1 MTQAITVVPV
11 DAKTPD
17 WPRKVA
23 QVLNRL
29 QNTTALAGASAAWGS
44 ITGTLSAQTDLQA
57 ALNAKQASD
66 ATLTALAAYNTNGL
80 LTQTAADTFTGR
92 TITAGSAKIGVT
104 NGNGVAGNPTIDL
117 GSVASTDLS
126 DAANIALLN
135 GGQTFTSDISVPD
148 EAYGVGW
155 NGSFEVPTKNALY
168 DKIETISGGG
178 VSDGDKG
185 DITVSGSGTTWTIDN
200 GVVTTA
206 KMGGDVTTAG
216 KALLDDADATAQ
228 RATLGVVIGTDVQAY
243 DADLGALA
251 ANATNGI
258 WARTGAGT
266 GSARTITAGAGI
278 SVTNGDGVSGNP
290 TIAKAAFRGA
300 LVKKAADQTA
310 ANYTAGVAIA
320 WDAEEYDTDTI
331 HDNSTNNTRLTVP
344 SGVTKVRL
352 WANIALAAVTASAA
366 NGANAYIAKNG
377 SIDFIGGA
385 RADSA
390 SISTERFINLS
401 SAVVTVS
408 SGDYFEVVLVQV
420 TDTSITVLSSRS
432 AFAMEIIE

>member
-44 ITGTLSAQTDLQA
+44 ITGTLSAQTDLQS
-57 ALNAKQASD
+57 ALNAKGTVSSVAATVPTGFAITGSPITTTGTLALSYSAGYSLPTDANQANWTTAFGWGD
-66 ATLTALAAYNTNGL
+66 HAAAGYLTTAAAAAAYQPLDTQLTSLAGL
-80 LTQTAADTFTGR
+80 
-92 TITAGSAKIGVT
+92 SY
-104 NGNGVAGNPTIDL
+104 AGN
-117 GSVASTDLS
+117 
-126 DAANIALLN
+126 ANKVVRVNA
-135 GGQTFTSDISVPD
+135 GETG
-148 EAYGVGW
+148 
-155 NGSFEVPTKNALY
+155 FEVATV
-168 DKIETISGGG
+168 SGGG
-178 VSDGDKG
+178 LSDGDYG
-185 DITVSGSGTTWTIDN
+185 DIVVSGGGTALNFDT
-200 GVVTTA
+200 GVVTAFA
-206 KMGGDVTTAG
+206 KTV
-216 KALLDDADATAQ
+216 LDDANASAART
-228 RATLGVVIGTDVQAY
+228 TLGVTIGSDVQAY

-401 SAVVTVS
+401 SAVVTVT
-408 SGDYFEVVLVQV
+408 SGDYFEVVLVQI